1 MDHKTSDEDQKLLND
16 ADFLRLM
23 EAEYQNSQVPV
34 NELEK
39 KRIWAGLQKKVSSK
53 KTRFHR
59 GWLLV
64 AAAILGFIPFVKL
77 QQQDDLGIKG
87 QEPQADVALSIQS
100 LDAEGHSGMIEELK
114 TGQTLIF
121 KISSP
126 TASYL
131 ALVLQINAG
140 QPLVQFQVETPWM
153 GQDQVLAVDGQAF
166 VYQVDQSGQTLKF
179 CLLAAPNREDLQ
191 QKMKNLAQYWS
202 EIGAKHCQTL
212 VVP

>member
-1 MDHKTSDEDQKLLND
+1 MDHKTSDEDHKLLND

-23 EAEYQNSQVPV
+23 EAEYQNSQVLV

-39 KRIWAGLQKKVSSK
+39 KQTWAAIQKKISSK
-53 KTRFHR
+53 TSFHR

-64 AAAILGFIPFVKL
+64 AAALLAFIPFVKL
-77 QQQDDLGIKG
+77 RQQDDLGIKG
-87 QEPQADVALSIQS
+87 RGPEADVALSIQS
-100 LDAEGHSGMIEELK
+100 LNAEGRPEMIEELK

-121 KISSP
+121 KVSSS

-131 ALVLQINAG
+131 ALVLQIDAG
-140 QPLVQFQVETPWM
+140 QPVVQFQVEAPWM
-153 GQDQVLAVDGQAF
+153 GQDQILAVDGQAF

-179 CLLAAPNREDLQ
+179 CLLTATNREDLQ
-191 QKMKNLAQYWS
+191 QKMANLTQHWP